1 MDMIETKLEN
11 IDEIDG
17 ILYKDI
23 KNIINSKQNLE
34 SILFTTQLLF
44 EDSSEVIE
52 FMNKLTMYG
61 YEDMALDYVERLNNT
76 PIKLDFSDFRYEN
89 KDK

>member
-11 IDEIDG
+11 IDEIDA

-23 KNIINSKQNLE
+23 KDIINSKQNLE

-52 FMNKLTMYG
+52 FINKLTMYG
-61 YEDMALDYVERLNNT
+61 YEDMALD
-76 PIKLDFSDFRYEN
+76 
-89 KDK
+89 